1 MFEQFKDKLICD
13 YSTRNG
19 GVSKGCYDS
28 LNLSLT
34 TDDALANILENYKLW
49 CASLG
54 INPKQLVMLHQT
66 HGREVIRVDE
76 ENCGEG
82 LYKPRRLGIDGM
94 VTNARGVALITSHA
108 DCTPI
113 YIYDPVNE
121 AIGLS
126 HAGWRGATLEIAHAT
141 VEKMKTE
148 FNSNPSD
155 LYAAIGPCISIEHF
169 ECNEDVIDAISN
181 MSVKDIPGAYTY
193 SAERGKFNVSLPAV
207 NKAVLMSA
215 GIPESQIEIDGAC
228 TFAEKD
234 KYFSHRRDGLKRG
247 GQIAVLMLK

>member
-34 TDDALANILENYKLW
+34 TDDALANILENYNLW
-49 CASLG
+49 CSSLG
-54 INPKQLVMLHQT
+54 IDSKQLVMLHQT
-66 HGREVIRVDE
+66 HGNEVIRVDE
-76 ENCGEG
+76 DNCGEG
-82 LYKPRRLGIDGM
+82 LYLPRRRGIDGM
-94 VTNARGVALITSHA
+94 VTNVRGVALITSHA

-126 HAGWRGATLEIAHAT
+126 HAGWRGTTLEIARKT
-141 VEKMKTE
+141 VEKMKSE

-155 LYAAIGPCISIEHF
+155 LYAVIGPCISIDHF
-169 ECNEDVIDAISN
+169 ECGEDVIDAISA
-181 MSVKDIPGAYTY
+181 MTVSDIPGAYTFNP
-193 SAERGKFNVSLPAV
+193 ERGKFNVSLSAI

-215 GIPESQIEIDGAC
+215 GVLESHIEIDGSC
-228 TFAEKD
+228 TFAERD

-247 GQIAVLMLK
+247 GQMAVLMLK

>member
-1 MFEQFKDKLICD
+1 MFERFRDKLICD

-19 GVSKGCYDS
+19 GVSTGCYNS
-28 LNLSLT
+28 MNLSLA
-34 TDDALANILENYKLW
+34 TDDALLNVLENYNLW

-94 VTNARGVALITSHA
+94 VTNERGVALVTSHA

-126 HAGWRGATLEIAHAT
+126 HAGWRGTTLEIAHAT

-181 MSVKDIPGAYTY
+181 MSVKDISGAYTY
-193 SAERGKFNVSLPAV
+193 SAERGKFNVSLSAV